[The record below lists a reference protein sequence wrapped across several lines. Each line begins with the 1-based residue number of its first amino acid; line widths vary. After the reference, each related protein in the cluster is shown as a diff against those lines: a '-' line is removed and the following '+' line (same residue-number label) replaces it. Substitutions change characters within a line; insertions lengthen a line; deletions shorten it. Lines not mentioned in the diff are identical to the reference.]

1 MIEIYS
7 LNQYCP
13 MLVFRIN
20 WQFRTEDD
28 IIRKQMQKGTDD
40 AIHISG

>member
-7 LNQYCP
+7 PYKYCP
-13 MLVFRIN
+13 ILVYRIN
-20 WQFRTEDD
+20 WQFRPEDD
-28 IIRKQMQKGTDD
+28 IIKKQMQKGTDD